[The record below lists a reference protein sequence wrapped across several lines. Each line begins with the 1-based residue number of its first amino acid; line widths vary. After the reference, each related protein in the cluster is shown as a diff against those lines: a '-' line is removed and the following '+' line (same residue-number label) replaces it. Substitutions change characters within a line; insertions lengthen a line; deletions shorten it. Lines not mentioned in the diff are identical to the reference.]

1 MKKHFETEA
10 IHTEFYNENNA
21 INNPLYLTS
30 SFYFN
35 TIKSAD
41 DAFSF
46 KTNDYVYT
54 RGNNPTIRELEK
66 TISILEK
73 GEDSVAFSSGM
84 GAISGVLMSLL
95 EHGDSIL
102 AHTNI
107 YGSSHSFIKEIL
119 PKYGIDVT
127 FKDLNNISNIKNK
140 NYRVIFFETPTNP
153 SLELIDI
160 EKVSKYFSNSTIVV
174 DNTFSSPYLQ
184 NPLDYGADIVL
195 HSATK
200 YLSGHGDVL
209 GGTVTSK
216 DKDYIN
222 KLKFGTL
229 CEYGSVISPF
239 NAWLILRGLKTLHLR
254 MERHCLNAE
263 KIVGFLSQRKEVEKI
278 YYPGFNG
285 ENVDIL
291 KKQMRDSGGILSF
304 EISGEIDRS
313 IKFVNSLKLLKISVS
328 LGDTETLIQIPSMM
342 THRSF
347 LNEDL
352 EKFGFKN
359 KTIRISA
366 GLENHEDIIFD
377 LERGF
382 KNIER

>member
-1 MKKHFETEA
+1 
-10 IHTEFYNENNA
+10 
-21 INNPLYLTS
+21 
-30 SFYFN
+30 
-35 TIKSAD
+35 
-41 DAFSF
+41 
-46 KTNDYVYT
+46 
-54 RGNNPTIRELEK
+54 
-66 TISILEK
+66 
-73 GEDSVAFSSGM
+73 M

-95 EHGDSIL
+95 EQGDSIL

-127 FKDLNNISNIKNK
+127 FGDLKSISNIKNK
-140 NYRVIFFETPTNP
+140 NYKVVFFETPTNP

-184 NPLDYGADIVL
+184 NPLDYGADVVL

-254 MERHCLNAE
+254 MKDTA
-263 KIVGFLSQRKEVEKI
+263 SM
-278 YYPGFNG
+278 
-285 ENVDIL
+285 L
-291 KKQMRDSGGILSF
+291 KKSLNFYQRERKLKKFIIPDSREKMRTF
-304 EISGEIDRS
+304 
-313 IKFVNSLKLLKISVS
+313 
-328 LGDTETLIQIPSMM
+328 
-342 THRSF
+342 
-347 LNEDL
+347 
-352 EKFGFKN
+352 
-359 KTIRISA
+359 
-366 GLENHEDIIFD
+366 
-377 LERGF
+377 
-382 KNIER
+382 